1 MAYPCRTTG
10 SLNPGFPP
18 VRSVD
23 LTVKLACAFAL
34 PARLPSVLSQ
44 PLEAS
49 VTLLEAT
56 TPVKLPTMRGLRI
69 ELEHRIQKGG
79 ISTLAP

>member
-1 MAYPCRTTG
+1 MSR
-10 SLNPGFPP
+10 
-18 VRSVD
+18 
-23 LTVKLACAFAL
+23 
-34 PARLPSVLSQ
+34 

-79 ISTLAP
+79 ISTLAPRILTNPLHSLPPILHIHSLIPLQSYSKGAWGLSV